1 MIKLIRFEM
10 KKLIK
15 SKMLIIVG
23 VAIIGIIIAMVAG
36 SLSSVFSYEENGAE
50 LSGFDAIEIDN
61 ESEILGALS
70 HSPTE
75 IKIDENSNG
84 LPFEYNGGEFELKY
98 EVMAEGKAKNLGFL
112 IFVHPAFTAHKSTKS
127 TK

>member
-1 MIKLIRFEM
+1 M
-10 KKLIK
+10 KKLILFISVITIMLYCSGCAN
-15 SKMLIIVG
+15 SKIDLG
-23 VAIIGIIIAMVAG
+23 ETESKTQGIE
-36 SLSSVFSYEENGAE
+36 SSVSNPF
-50 LSGFDAIEIDN
+50 EIDN